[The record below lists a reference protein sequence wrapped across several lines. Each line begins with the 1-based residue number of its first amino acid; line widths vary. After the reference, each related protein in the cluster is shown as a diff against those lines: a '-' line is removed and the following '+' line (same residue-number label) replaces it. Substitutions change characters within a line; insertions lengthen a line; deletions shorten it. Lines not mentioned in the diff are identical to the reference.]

1 MLQQRLIHPCRVRAS
16 ILSSSIIIATMHG
29 CTLYAVVSYMQ
40 MLELLLDR
48 GAPVD
53 MHNKTGWTALH
64 RAAFNGRVEACR
76 LLLRRGA
83 SIHAVTKSGCTALH
97 LAASNNHL
105 GVMELLL
112 QLGASTHMK

>member
-1 MLQQRLIHPCRVRAS
+1 MPGLVACV
-16 ILSSSIIIATMHG
+16 
-29 CTLYAVVSYMQ
+29 Q
-40 MLELLLDR
+40 MLEMLLDR

-53 MHNKTGWTALH
+53 AHNKAGYTAMH
-64 RAAFNGRVEACR
+64 RAALNGRVGACR

-83 SIHAVTKSGCTALH
+83 SIHAVTKAGCTALH